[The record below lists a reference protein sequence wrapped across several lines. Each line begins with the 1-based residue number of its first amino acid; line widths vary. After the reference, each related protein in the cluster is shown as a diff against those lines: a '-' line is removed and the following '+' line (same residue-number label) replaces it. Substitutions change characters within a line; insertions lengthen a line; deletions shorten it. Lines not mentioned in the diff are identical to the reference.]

1 MQDNELIKRIRQG
14 EQALF
19 GELADK
25 YYDDIYRYCY
35 YQTGDEHAAWDC
47 SQETFC
53 HLMRFLDNYTERG
66 KFKAYLLR
74 IALNV
79 CRDYFRQNGRDDVP
93 YADLSDTA
101 SAPFGAGA
109 APKQNSQSG
118 AEKISSLCQPSPENQ
133 AVNAVLIQ
141 GALNALPEFQ
151 REAAVLFYYYG
162 YKQREIARITGVPL
176 STVKTRLR
184 AGTEKLKERLQRDGL
199 WQYRSF

>member
-1 MQDNELIKRIRQG
+1 MQDDELIKRIRQG
-14 EQALF
+14 ERALF

-25 YYDDIYRYCY
+25 YYDDVYRYCY
-35 YQTGDEHAAWDC
+35 YQTGDQHAAWDC

-53 HLMRFLDNYTERG
+53 HLMRFLDSYTERG

-79 CRDYFRQNGRDDVP
+79 CRDYFRRNGRDDLP

-101 SAPFGAGA
+101 SP
-109 APKQNSQSG
+109 
-118 AEKISSLCQPSPENQ
+118 EDSLYQPSSENQ
-133 AVNAVLIQ
+133 AVNAALIQ
-141 GALNALPEFQ
+141 DALNALPELQ

-162 YKQREIARITGVPL
+162 YKQREIARITGAPL

-184 AGTEKLKERLQRDGL
+184 AGTERLREQLQRDGL
-199 WQYRSF
+199 WN

>member
-1 MQDNELIKRIRQG
+1 MQDSELIKRIRQG
-14 EQALF
+14 ERALF
-19 GELADK
+19 GELADR

-47 SQETFC
+47 AQETFC
-53 HLMRFLDNYTERG
+53 HLMRFLDSYTERG
-66 KFKAYLLR
+66 QFRAYLLR

-79 CRDYFRQNGRDDVP
+79 CRDYFRRNGRDDLS

-101 SAPFGAGA
+101 S
-109 APKQNSQSG
+109 SG
-118 AEKISSLCQPSPENQ
+118 DSLYQPSSEKQ
-133 AVNAVLIQ
+133 AVNAALIQ
-141 GALNALPEFQ
+141 DALSSLPEPQ
-151 REAAVLFYYYG
+151 REAVVLFYYHG

-199 WQYRSF
+199 W